1 MKIGNY
7 YNIHLLLRNK
17 PSLQKI
23 EVCRQCFC
31 FLMDL
36 RQPESPPSGVPYS
49 YRKTTATHELI
60 FSWLSW
66 LAVMLA
72 GAYARRRRWPWPRRK
87 YPSICI
93 RRIRRRIRI
102 FFNLL
107 YRLKKQKSATN
118 PITDTFETN
127 DKKKTC
133 RRAINQYC
141 GTDTVGCVWIGE
153 FDFNTLRVDGK
164 F

>member
-7 YNIHLLLRNK
+7 YNIHFLLRNK

-23 EVCRQCFC
+23 EVCGQCFC

-49 YRKTTATHELI
+49 YRKSTETHELI
-60 FSWLSW
+60 FPWLSW
-66 LAVMLA
+66 LAVMLV
-72 GAYARRRRWPWPRRK
+72 GAYARRRRWPRPRHK

-102 FFNLL
+102 FLNLL
-107 YRLKKQKSATN
+107 YRLEKQKSA
-118 PITDTFETN
+118 TN

-133 RRAINQYC
+133 PVSASNKPVLRHGYRRMRMKRGIR
-141 GTDTVGCVWIGE
+141 
-153 FDFNTLRVDGK
+153 F
-164 F
+164 